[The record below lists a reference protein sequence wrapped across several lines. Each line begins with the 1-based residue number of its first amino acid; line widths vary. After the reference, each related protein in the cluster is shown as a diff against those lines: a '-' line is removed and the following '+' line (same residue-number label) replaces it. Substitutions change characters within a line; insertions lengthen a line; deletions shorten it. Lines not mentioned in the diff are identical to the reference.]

1 MSIFGKKS
9 KNTSNDY
16 YNLYKAELGV
26 EKKSE
31 GFFSLK
37 NIIKLETATIIAG
50 IVFMGYSNFFSDFS
64 KNFSIEFNSDF
75 FMSQSS
81 LPENNNFEISD
92 SELVVQL
99 ENSEPEIVKP
109 ITIMEEEKS
118 TEEPVE
124 MLAKKLNMKFADL
137 SLIVEIIKSEMT
149 PKSIST
155 NEDSIVIG
163 QL

>member
-9 KNTSNDY
+9 KKTSNDY
-16 YNLYKAELGV
+16 YNSYKAELGV
-26 EKKSE
+26 EEKSE
-31 GFFSLK
+31 GIFSLK
-37 NIIKLETATIIAG
+37 NIIKLETATIITG
-50 IVFMGYSNFFSDFS
+50 ILFMGYSNFFGDFS

-75 FMSQSS
+75 FMSQSLS
-81 LPENNNFEISD
+81 ESNNFEISD

-149 PKSIST
+149 PKSISK